1 MRANEFITESSPILV
16 NPVVK
21 NNANAM
27 AVIKH
32 LFNKESKWRIGHQAD
47 LHEVDL
53 PTQSNFIVG
62 PKGAVFFQRRLKY
75 IVSSIKNKLTVKVT
89 TSVKLD
95 IDKIALLV
103 GSPTKYYSV
112 DTGQVLHKSTPPDN
126 TPINYGFDP
135 MFYKLYAMIVEKIY
149 SHYELV
155 GEIPEVVE
163 HIYNIIPTDTDLANR
178 SLALWGTDF
187 GKAFQRAFYDT
198 FLSHINEVFEFHA
211 SPTNPVNVY
220 PEAIKKNKRL
230 LYNELAKFIRKFII
244 VFISQNESN

>member
-16 NPVVK
+16 NPVIK

-47 LHEVDL
+47 LHEVDF

-112 DTGQVLHKSTPPDN
+112 DTGQVLHKPN
-126 TPINYGFDP
+126 TSALKPIVYSLDLNFQRL
-135 MFYKLYAMIVEKIY
+135 YKLIVEKLYNQY
-149 SHYELV
+149 SLV
-155 GEIPEVVE
+155 GDVPETLERIYDEIPLTDDVSDWHTEF
-163 HIYNIIPTDTDLANR
+163 YNSWL
-178 SLALWGTDF
+178 GT
-187 GKAFQRAFYDT
+187 KFQRGFY
-198 FLSHINEVFEFHA
+198 SVFIPRIKEIFKFEMNDSTMPEYIYA
-211 SPTNPVNVY
+211 
-220 PEAIKKNKRL
+220 EAIRTDKQL
-230 LYNELAKFIRKFII
+230 LYKEFAKFIREFVITFI
-244 VFISQNESN
+244 